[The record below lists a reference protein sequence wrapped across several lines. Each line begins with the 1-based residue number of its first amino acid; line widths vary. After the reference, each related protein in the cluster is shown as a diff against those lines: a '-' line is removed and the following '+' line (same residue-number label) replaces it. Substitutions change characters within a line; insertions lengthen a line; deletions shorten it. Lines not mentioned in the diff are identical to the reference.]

1 MVRKIFRI
9 LDTKSILGIVFIALF
24 TTLNSLL
31 ELISI
36 SFIVPILSFFSSK
49 KDFTNININFILDL
63 FNYFSIQKFSLVCLL
78 FIFVFLIKSILSF
91 LLIFY
96 VNKFNYG
103 LYIQISNKIFKNY
116 LFKDYSFHLNNHSSK
131 ILIDINSETNSFVF
145 DVIGSLIQI
154 LIGLTFLIYISF
166 FLFFLDK
173 FIFISLFSFF
183 IFIALLYSGIF
194 SRKIKDLGNIRYKNS
209 ALAVKQIQESLGG
222 IKEVILLNVQN
233 FFLDKYNF
241 YNKSNAY
248 SNMKSNTIFQIPRI
262 LFELLVVIFIVIY
275 LFFFT
280 SFDSDLTEIIIILST
295 FVVASSRLIPSINR
309 ILSSYQNLK
318 YKKKSVEVI
327 FLELNSTQNK
337 FINQKKNKILLK
349 NLYFE
354 DVSFKY
360 NNSSKYIFKSLNFR
374 IEKKDKIGIQGNSG
388 VGKTTFVNLICGL
401 VSPTSGK
408 ILINNHRTNN
418 DFNRLNRLRG
428 SIGYVPQKVFLLDDS
443 IKNNIIFGRNNKNYK
458 AGYILDILKKL
469 KIIEFIENLE
479 DGIDT
484 IVGENGQKISGGQA
498 QRIGIARALLH
509 SPSLL
514 ILDESTSSLDLETEK
529 SLIDN
534 IYFNFTNLTIV
545 SISHR
550 LSALK
555 FCNKIYEVKNGSLN
569 KIK

>member
-1 MVRKIFRI
+1 MVKKIFSI
-9 LDTKSILGIVFIALF
+9 LETKSILGIVFIALF

-78 FIFVFLIKSILSF
+78 FIFVFLIKSILSL

-131 ILIDINSETNSFVF
+131 ILIDINNETNSFVF

-154 LIGLTFLIYISF
+154 LIGLIFLIYISI

-194 SRKIKDLGNIRYKNS
+194 SRQIKDLGNIRYKNS

-280 SFDSDLTEIIIILST
+280 SFNSDLTEIIIILST

-327 FLELNSTQNK
+327 FSELNAVQNK
-337 FINQKKNKILLK
+337 FINLKKNKIFLK

-374 IEKKDKIGIQGNSG
+374 IEKGDKIGIQGNSG

-401 VSPTSGK
+401 ASPTSGK
-408 ILINNHRTNN
+408 ILINNHRINI
-418 DFNRLNRLRG
+418 DLNRLRG

-443 IKNNIIFGRNNKNYK
+443 IKNNIIFGRSNKDYK
-458 AGYILDILKKL
+458 ASYILNILRKF
-469 KIIEFIENLE
+469 KILEFIENLD

-509 SPSLL
+509 NPSLL

-529 SLIDN
+529 TLIDN

-555 FCNKIYEVKNGSLN
+555 FCNKVYEVKSGSLN